1 LRNVLAFLVTGNYNV
16 TYAKRL
22 TALPSADTNSPTAAG
37 TGGDGT
43 GAASTPGGGAA
54 ALTGNNR
61 VGEERQS
68 GSGSAEDILPPV
80 NSYERA
86 MKMLS
91 NIDQKL
97 GVKDAGTSSKR
108 AEFCAVD
115 GSSGS
120 KDAKV
125 PAFPAPPAAPMQ
137 SPGGSIGTYFTFLFF
152 FCCFCSDEALKV
164 ASYV

>member
-1 LRNVLAFLVTGNYNV
+1 VLAFLVTGNYNV

-22 TALPSADTNSPTAAG
+22 TALPSADTNSPTAAAG
-37 TGGDGT
+37 GGGDET

-54 ALTGNNR
+54 ALTGNSK

-68 GSGSAEDILPPV
+68 GSGSTKDMLPPV

-115 GSSGS
+115 GSRGS

-137 SPGGSIGTYFTFLFF
+137 SPGGSIGTYFTFLFLF
-152 FCCFCSDEALKV
+152 FCFFSVVFAPTKH
-164 ASYV
+164 